1 MKWPKT
7 QKKISDDTVWSQLW
21 WTSSD
26 WRPDQHFS
34 HPDPRA
40 SPAQQIKQKRL
51 VLSWNRCPVWSKMVD
66 VIRDPA
72 SWGHHGAAQQEFD
85 VWSTTFIFYFSSVR
99 SCAHRN
105 THTLYCTHSLF
116 FFLFFF
122 WALTPTSTL
131 FFNPNSSPES
141 KPNKIQSRRWY
152 KITLFFFFYT
162 DTLFSKTHIHVFMS
176 LTHMGSRT
184 ACWRPPL

>member
-7 QKKISDDTVWSQLW
+7 QKKKEISDDTVWSQLW

-99 SCAHRN
+99 GCAHRN

-116 FFLFFF
+116 LFFVEHLPLLQLYF
-122 WALTPTSTL
+122 LILILPLNLSQI
-131 FFNPNSSPES
+131 
-141 KPNKIQSRRWY
+141 KYRVDD
-152 KITLFFFFYT
+152 
-162 DTLFSKTHIHVFMS
+162 DTK
-176 LTHMGSRT
+176 
-184 ACWRPPL
+184 